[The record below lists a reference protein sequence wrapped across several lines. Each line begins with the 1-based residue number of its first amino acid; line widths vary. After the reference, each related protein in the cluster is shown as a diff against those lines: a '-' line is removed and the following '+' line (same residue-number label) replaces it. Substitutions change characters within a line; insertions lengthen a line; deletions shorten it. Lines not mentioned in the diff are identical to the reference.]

1 MMINHRMT
9 MSFLMPNPL
18 VSVLFPLVLPVVH
31 HRYGKSPAF
40 SSSRRRGA
48 PRSIFFND
56 CWALGLGCRLL
67 ALTATGSAVAEI
79 LSSGV
84 CSIIQWEFQDP
95 KMEVLYH
102 IRPYFLGIFPYI
114 ALKNRP
120 IIIWNR
126 YLQFF
131 RFLKCPLNNSMAH
144 RGPISRTWHV
154 RESTP
159 KPCGCVTKY
168 KFTVASEAKVPK
180 VYKIAVH
187 WKDHRAKGRLFA
199 KPWSFQSNIAEQP
212 IGRDLKKVPW
222 YTWIISH

>member
-1 MMINHRMT
+1 
-9 MSFLMPNPL
+9 MPNPL

-56 CWALGLGCRLL
+56 CWHWGWVP
-67 ALTATGSAVAEI
+67 TACPHCNRKSAVAEI

-144 RGPISRTWHV
+144 RGPISSRGH
-154 RESTP
+154 EHDTP
-159 KPCGCVTKY
+159 RKHTK
-168 KFTVASEAKVPK
+168 TL
-180 VYKIAVH
+180 
-187 WKDHRAKGRLFA
+187 RLCD
-199 KPWSFQSNIAEQP
+199 QI
-212 IGRDLKKVPW
+212 
-222 YTWIISH
+222 